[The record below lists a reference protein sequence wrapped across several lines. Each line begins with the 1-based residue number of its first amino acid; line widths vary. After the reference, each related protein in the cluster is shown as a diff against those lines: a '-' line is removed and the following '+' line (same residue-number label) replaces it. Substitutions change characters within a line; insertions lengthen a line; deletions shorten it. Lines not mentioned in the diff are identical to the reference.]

1 MYYLILLYYLYHRLK
16 YHPSRPFN
24 TQDLDPVTQRP
35 FNASVNS
42 GAIMA
47 AGVLA
52 SGYASEKNISWRD
65 IVDDIRD
72 KWTELC
78 GHDMEAG
85 FSNETYESEKATAY
99 NNFAIG
105 E

>member
-1 MYYLILLYYLYHRLK
+1 
-16 YHPSRPFN
+16 
-24 TQDLDPVTQRP
+24 
-35 FNASVNS
+35 
-42 GAIMA
+42 MA
-47 AGVLA
+47 AGILA
-52 SGYASEKNISWRD
+52 SGYESEKNISWRD

-85 FSNETYESEKATAY
+85 FSNATYESEKATAY

-105 E
+105 ELSR

>member
-1 MYYLILLYYLYHRLK
+1 
-16 YHPSRPFN
+16 
-24 TQDLDPVTQRP
+24 
-35 FNASVNS
+35 
-42 GAIMA
+42 MA

-52 SGYASEKNISWRD
+52 SGYESEKNISWRD

-105 E
+105 ELSRLKFLSLSIFIFAVQENSSNNVVYCFVFIWCIIFSL

>member
-1 MYYLILLYYLYHRLK
+1 
-16 YHPSRPFN
+16 
-24 TQDLDPVTQRP
+24 
-35 FNASVNS
+35 
-42 GAIMA
+42 MA

-52 SGYASEKNISWRD
+52 SGYESEKNISWRD

-105 E
+105 ELSR